1 MYNMTDS
8 FTKTKSR
15 DAHRYV
21 IANGVNYFY
30 LLTTCSAAVLIRT
43 LLSPFYL
50 DRTPLILT

>member
-1 MYNMTDS
+1 MYNMADS
-8 FTKTKSR
+8 FTKNKSR

-30 LLTTCSAAVLIRT
+30 LLTTSSAAVLVRT

>member
-1 MYNMTDS
+1 MTDS
-8 FTKTKSR
+8 FTKNKSR
-15 DAHRYV
+15 DANRYV